1 MGPRFRM
8 PGELPVPPSEG
19 EAPPSDS
26 PLAVQLVLSR
36 ATELARAGHYE
47 EAARLLGDLRL
58 TPRQAPPVFHLGALI
73 HAQLGQLEEAAALWK
88 RVLDL
93 EPGHPGASAG
103 LREIQRT
110 RARPFWL
117 YTLLTWPVAGA
128 LLLGALVLAFTRPAP
143 PPAGLEPIAAE
154 QKRLA
159 ADVERLLAAVEG
171 GRPASAPPAFDPG
184 DLPVLLE
191 SRGDERLLRFKEP
204 LFDAGSD
211 VLRPDAR
218 ALLGRLAERL
228 AGKADCAVVGYAVEP
243 VSEAGVHA
251 RRRAAA
257 VAELLRADAQDRPGS
272 EAPAPGEAIV
282 LRLSRVKK

>member
-1 MGPRFRM
+1 MGPRFRV
-8 PGELPVPPSEG
+8 PGELPVPPREG

-47 EAARLLGDLRL
+47 QAARLLADLRL
-58 TPRQAPPVFHLGALI
+58 SPRQAPPVFHLGALI

-88 RVLDL
+88 RVLEI
-93 EPGHPGASAG
+93 EPGHAGASAG
-103 LREIQRT
+103 LRQVQRT

-117 YTLLTWPVAGA
+117 STLLAWPVAGA
-128 LLLGALVLAFTRPAP
+128 LLLGALVLVFTRPP
-143 PPAGLEPIAAE
+143 SGLEALAAE

-159 ADVERLLAAVEG
+159 ADVERLLAKLDV
-171 GRPASAPPAFDPG
+171 PPAPPELDPG

-191 SRGDERLLRFKEP
+191 TRGDERLLRFKDP

-218 ALLGRLAERL
+218 ALLARLAERL
-228 AGKADCAVVGYAVEP
+228 AGKADCVVVGYAVEP
-243 VSEAGVHA
+243 VAEAGVQA

-257 VAELLRADAQDRPGS
+257 VADLLRAGAQDRPGS
-272 EAPAPGEAIV
+272 DAPAPGEAIA